1 MPPPSFQKLRCPG
14 HSVKAFLAAVAIFT
28 CINICRLAMLM
39 DTGGSELFTIA
50 DAALPSTRLVNI
62 SIVQISDDSSRKKL
76 APNLENLNCYARL
89 QGYQI
94 ILANID
100 KDCRQKTKDIHF
112 LRQCTVHRLMMNAK
126 NQGST
131 LPSVTRD
138 HWFLVLD
145 GDIAVINPNHRI
157 EEYIEASR
165 NRYEGDV
172 IHGLRFH
179 NNEVTACIYL
189 VKNSQ
194 FGREYVRSWSDLYPE
209 QYHHQLGNSDIKM
222 HYGGANSDNGALYWH
237 LLQYLTDADVPGQQE
252 CLQAGQNANKSE
264 THATYIA
271 FVTCFHKVAKQTRCR
286 GREWDRIDILPRR
299 RNIAVDGW
307 PFGWQFSDHSFMQ
320 HTIKSPPMRIPAA
333 HSIYRPTAVRGRWP
347 PPIFSCSLSS
357 HDPLAYRMDEFYV
370 NETYFAA
377 MEEWA
382 DTMQRKKRNNNPLS
396 WDDNSCIQSGR

>member
-1 MPPPSFQKLRCPG
+1 M
-14 HSVKAFLAAVAIFT
+14 
-28 CINICRLAMLM
+28 LAMLM
-39 DTGGSELFTIA
+39 DTSSVELFNSA
-50 DAALPSTRLVNI
+50 GASLPSTRLVNI

-76 APNLENLNCYARL
+76 APNLENLDCYARL

-94 ILANID
+94 ILADIHN
-100 KDCRQKTKDIHF
+100 DCRQKTQDIHF
-112 LRQCTVHRLMMNAK
+112 LRQCTVHHLMTTANH
-126 NQGST
+126 QGSDT
-131 LPSVTRD
+131 PAVKQD

-165 NRYEGDV
+165 NGYEGDV

-179 NNEVTACIYL
+179 NNAVTACIYL

-194 FGREYVRSWSDLYPE
+194 FGREYVRAWSDLYPE
-209 QYHHQLGNSDIKM
+209 QYHHPLEKSDIPL

-237 LLQYLTDADVPGQQE
+237 LLHRLTTAEVPGQQA
-252 CLQAGQNANKSE
+252 CLQAGHRANKSE

-271 FVTCFHKVAKQTRCR
+271 FVTCFHRVVQQTHCT
-286 GREWDRIDILPRR
+286 GREWARIDILPRK

-333 HSIYRPTAVRGRWP
+333 HALYRPAAVQGRWP
-347 PPIFSCSLSS
+347 PPKFSCSLGS
-357 HDPLAYRMDEFYV
+357 HDPLAYRKDEFYV
-370 NETYFAA
+370 NATYFAA
-377 MEEWA
+377 LEEWT
-382 DTMQRKKRNNNPLS
+382 DTMQQKKRNNNPLS
-396 WDDNSCIQSGR
+396 WDAHSCVQSGR